1 MHDDPTPLHKS
12 KDISSGWITD
22 ELGWDDVYSK
32 KPVEYLESI
41 ARGETPRW
49 DTDAG
54 KYIYSNNQ
62 EEEISMGG
70 SVKSE
75 VKKADPQSNQ
85 EVDEDLP
92 F

>member
-1 MHDDPTPLHKS
+1 
-12 KDISSGWITD
+12 
-22 ELGWDDVYSK
+22 
-32 KPVEYLESI
+32 
-41 ARGETPRW
+41 
-49 DTDAG
+49 
-54 KYIYSNNQ
+54 
-62 EEEISMGG
+62 MGG